1 MKKILSKKMYRAF
14 ALLLAFTV
22 AVTCGSVP
30 VMADSGEAADDGCGP
45 VSDTQSSEALKEM
58 AEQSKI
64 FNEETDLHI
73 EESRA
78 AAEAEASGNDAAD
91 VYAGENGSAVSIS
104 DGENNEGDEV
114 SEEDQAAP
122 GAEEEAGESVPDGYT
137 AVYDRATL
145 ESVKKDPAGQYF
157 MTADIDLGGEEWA
170 PIADLTGVFDGN
182 GHKISGLRVTDTE
195 NGRNG
200 GLFDV
205 IEGSV
210 KNLTISGAVV
220 GALDADNNFIDMT
233 DDEKTSGYL
242 RVAAL
247 AAILDEDASAENC
260 VVKNS
265 KIYGTSA
272 VGALIGVSKGSVN
285 GCDVTGCDIYGIY
298 PGKNGGGYSNENFFP
313 TCVGGFAGTV
323 VSGTVKNCSVETVKI
338 NSWLSNAGWITGGF
352 AGQVGA
358 QKAVIDSCVVD
369 KTNVNGYQ
377 LVGGFAGMLLHATIR
392 NSSSNASVYGF
403 EEAGGFLGQSGGT
416 DFISDK
422 NDAITENCSATGNVN
437 AVTKGG
443 GFVGAAVNSVTY
455 DSYATGNVKV
465 TGTFSSW
472 NLGPAGG
479 FAGLANGKAGFIRCY
494 ATGDVSAPK
503 GAGGF
508 VGNSMLRYL
517 QTSVLDCPSRDYPHQ
532 AAEYGGYAECYATGN
547 VTTTD
552 KFGIS
557 AAGGFA
563 GQLQDNSVPADC
575 YATGNVSGYKNVGG
589 FVGSVYDCG
598 ALNCYYSGQISCDTD
613 TAGGFVGYVSRGD
626 VRTVCFTNCVFDKD
640 ATGTENAIGQKYK
653 NLYKEW
659 TDYIKGGEEEW
670 PAVNPPVET
679 ITGVSS
685 DELKSAATYETLD
698 QKYCYVSYLDKK
710 YYEISDKWD
719 LADTWT
725 VDGNTSPYL
734 KNLGDGQAASLK
746 ADKMTISA
754 DSEATVR
761 LTGYAGENCD
771 IAWSV
776 SGSGI
781 MTASDADS
789 VKVKADGDGIISVS
803 VIINGVK
810 QKTLNIIAGTGG
822 IDGMTVNF
830 LTPAP
835 STSDEMSAYCVDVD
849 SALKVRFSEPVD
861 ADAFAALK
869 DAVKLTE
876 KRVEAGAEK
885 KADVSASLSEN
896 NCVLMIKPAE
906 VLNYGAEYTL
916 SLSSNI
922 KAASGKNLVGVNAMS
937 FTTASFDVPA
947 VSVSAADGAINVS
960 AEYTDNIKHYNSD
973 GDEYTATDSAT
984 VYIVARAG
992 KGARA
997 DLGGDVIASVKKSL
1011 SIESGK
1017 TDSVIEALNI
1027 PDGVSGNIYIDVY
1040 TWDADTGMVIAP
1052 AVVKSIKA

>member
-104 DGENNEGDEV
+104 DGENNEDDEV

-157 MTADIDLGGEEWA
+157 MTADIDLGGEEWT
-170 PIADLTGVFDGN
+170 PVADFAGVFDGN

-247 AAILDEDASAENC
+247 AAILDKNATAENC
-260 VVKNS
+260 VVEKS
-265 KIYGTSA
+265 KIYGSRC
-272 VGALIGVSKGSVN
+272 VGAMFGISRG
-285 GCDVTGCDIYGIY
+285 DVDNCNATGCEIYGLY
-298 PGKNGGGYSNENFFP
+298 PGLNAGGYSNKNFNP
-313 TCVGGFAGTV
+313 LDIGGFTGWIQ
-323 VSGTVKNCSVETVKI
+323 SGTVKNSFVKNI
-338 NSWLSNAGWITGGF
+338 NVDAWSSNTGCTTGGF
-352 AGQVGA
+352 SGEIGM
-358 QKAVIDSCVVD
+358 KNVIVDSC
-369 KTNVNGYQ
+369 NVIETEVRGYN
-377 LVGGFAGMLLHATIR
+377 LVGGFAGWITSGKLIGCG
-392 NSSSNASVYGF
+392 S
-403 EEAGGFLGQSGGT
+403 EA
-416 DFISDK
+416 
-422 NDAITENCSATGNVN
+422 NVN
-437 AVTKGG
+437 AYSAVGGFAGQNGGSDIISNKIDVNIEKCSASGDVNAVMEGG
-443 GFVGAAVNSVTY
+443 GFVGSAANSTTF
-455 DSYATGNVKV
+455 DSYATGAVKV
-465 TGTFSSW
+465 TGTSTGW
-472 NLGPAGG
+472 NLSPAGG
-479 FAGLANGKAGFIRCY
+479 FVGSASGKAGFVRCY
-494 ATGDVSAPK
+494 ATGDVSAKK

-508 VGNSMLRYL
+508 VGNSMLRYG

-640 ATGTENAIGQKYK
+640 AAGTENAIGQKYK

-719 LADTWT
+719 FADTWT

-754 DSEATVR
+754 DGEATVR

-771 IAWSV
+771 IAWRV
-776 SGSGI
+776 SGSGV
-781 MTASDADS
+781 MTSSNADS

-822 IDGMTVNF
+822 VDGMTVNF

-861 ADAFAALK
+861 AEAFAALK

-885 KADVSASLSEN
+885 KVDVSASLSEN
-896 NCVLMIKPAE
+896 SCVLTIKPAD

-922 KAASGKNLVGVNAMS
+922 KAASGKYLVGVNAMS

-947 VSVSAADGAINVS
+947 VSVSAADGEINVS
-960 AEYTDNIKHYNSD
+960 AEYTDNIKHYDSE

-997 DLGGDVIASVKKSL
+997 DLGGDVVASVKKSL

-1017 TDSVIEALNI
+1017 TASVTEALNI
-1027 PDGVSGNIYIDVY
+1027 SDEVSGNIYIDVY

-1052 AVVKSIKA
+1052 AVVKSVKA